1 MDGNFRNAR
10 DYPDVVSD
18 DPPANVDPI
27 MNVGVH
33 EKEFFEGDILNVTKT
48 DISLQLMQTSNGRN
62 AIRNTHQL
70 WPNGKV
76 S

>member
-18 DPPANVDPI
+18 DPPENVDPI
-27 MNVGVH
+27 LNEGVH
-33 EKEFFEGDILNVTKT
+33 ETEYFEGDISNVTKT